1 MKKLTGTE
9 VFDVE
14 PFGKP
19 RVRKA
24 LKKMSADEILTVA
37 NDRSC
42 SRELRDSLYSYQHQR
57 RLQQPALEDNRPAPP
72 WPDHGPGAA

>member
-14 PFGKP
+14 RFGKP

-24 LKKMSADEILTVA
+24 LKKMSDDEILTIA
-37 NDRSC
+37 NDRNC
-42 SRELRDSLYSYQHQR
+42 HGELRDSLYSYQHRR
-57 RLQQPALEDNRPAPP
+57 RLQQSVLEDGSPAPP